1 MANATIMTLINTYG
15 YLAVFALIAFE
26 NIFPPIPSEIILT
39 FTGFLTIGSSMT
51 VLGAIIAA
59 TLGSVLGAG
68 LLYGVGRLIDT
79 TRLERLLNT
88 RFGRL
93 TRIKPQHI
101 TKATDFFNRYG
112 GQAVFFGR
120 FVPIVRSLISVPA
133 GMAHYSFSRF
143 LGLSTLGT
151 LLWNAVLISAGF
163 LAGDHWQGIL
173 ATIESVSDLVLIS
186 SLLMLSGFSFWL
198 YRKKKIVK

>member
-163 LAGDHWQGIL
+163 LAGDHWQTIL
-173 ATIESVSDLVLIS
+173 VMFETFSDIILIGGLLVAAVMGAW
-186 SLLMLSGFSFWL
+186 LL
-198 YRKKKIVK
+198 RKKNHN

>member
-1 MANATIMTLINTYG
+1 
-15 YLAVFALIAFE
+15 
-26 NIFPPIPSEIILT
+26 
-39 FTGFLTIGSSMT
+39 MT

-101 TKATDFFNRYG
+101 TKATDFF
-112 GQAVFFGR
+112 
-120 FVPIVRSLISVPA
+120 
-133 GMAHYSFSRF
+133 
-143 LGLSTLGT
+143 
-151 LLWNAVLISAGF
+151 
-163 LAGDHWQGIL
+163 
-173 ATIESVSDLVLIS
+173 
-186 SLLMLSGFSFWL
+186 
-198 YRKKKIVK
+198 

>member
-1 MANATIMTLINTYG
+1 MAVKL
-15 YLAVFALIAFE
+15 F
-26 NIFPPIPSEIILT
+26 
-39 FTGFLTIGSSMT
+39 
-51 VLGAIIAA
+51 
-59 TLGSVLGAG
+59 
-68 LLYGVGRLIDT
+68 
-79 TRLERLLNT
+79 
-88 RFGRL
+88 
-93 TRIKPQHI
+93 
-101 TKATDFFNRYG
+101 
-112 GQAVFFGR
+112 FFGR

-198 YRKKKIVK
+198 YRKKKNREVTKGILGSLAEDPFSI